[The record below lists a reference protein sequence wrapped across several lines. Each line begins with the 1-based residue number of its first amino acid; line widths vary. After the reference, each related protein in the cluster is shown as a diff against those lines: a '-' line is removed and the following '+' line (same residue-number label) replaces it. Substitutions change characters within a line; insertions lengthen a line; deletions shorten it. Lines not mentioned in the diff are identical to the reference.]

1 MAKHDE
7 KCMILHCDLV
17 ITKCGYHWN
26 AGLLLYINT
35 VCAKNSENCEVS
47 VFSTVTSADYFVKVL
62 WKGCLF
68 LLSWDENKLVQFN
81 YEKVFSE

>member
-17 ITKCGYHWN
+17 TTKCGYHWN
-26 AGLLLYINT
+26 AGLLSCLNT

-47 VFSTVTSADYFVKVL
+47 VFFTVTSAA
-62 WKGCLF
+62 
-68 LLSWDENKLVQFN
+68 
-81 YEKVFSE
+81 